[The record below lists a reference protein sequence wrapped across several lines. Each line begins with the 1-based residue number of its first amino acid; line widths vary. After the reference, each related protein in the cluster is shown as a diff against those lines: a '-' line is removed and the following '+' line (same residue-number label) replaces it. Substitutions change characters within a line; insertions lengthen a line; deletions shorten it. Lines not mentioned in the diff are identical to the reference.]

1 MTDYPRSVGSP
12 CDLSATYGVVGEEDM
27 NLSYVL
33 VYMDSMIALGRT
45 LVEHKGYLEKVLKR
59 LHEEELKLSLEIC
72 HLSWTHHL
80 C

>member
-1 MTDYPRSVGSP
+1 
-12 CDLSATYGVVGEEDM
+12 M